1 MSKSRVVAPSMVE
14 QACEILRERIRLGD
28 IPPGTRLRQE
38 VLAEE
43 LGVSRTPLREA
54 MRLLAA
60 DGLVVLEP
68 NRGAVVVE
76 LSHDDRVAFWEAR
89 LALEPA
95 AARMGAQR
103 RAASGVAAMEA
114 AIADQRASMVAAIAD
129 QRASMV
135 GDQGFA
141 ANRAF
146 HLALVASAGNPH
158 LDRFAEAL
166 WVRAVGAAIYAT
178 QASDNSVVA
187 AYADQHAAI
196 LAAIT
201 SGDADRAESLTRE
214 HILASPVPAN
224 AS

>member
-14 QACEILRERIRLGD
+14 QTCAILRERIRLGE

-43 LGVSRTPLREA
+43 LGISRTPLREA

-103 RAASGVAAMEA
+103 RAASGVTAMEA
-114 AIADQRASMVAAIAD
+114 AIADQRASVEAAIAD
-129 QRASMV
+129 QRASVV

-178 QASDNSVVA
+178 QASDSSVVA

-196 LAAIT
+196 LAAIM

-214 HILASPVPAN
+214 HILASPVPG
-224 AS
+224 SIS